1 MAVFVLWTVAVFCG
15 GARGGDITGIVSFG
29 DSLSD
34 VGNFFAATGGASPP
48 SPPYDAGRFSN
59 GPNWVEYLA
68 HDLGVVAPT
77 ASSSG
82 GTDYA
87 YGGAMTDTGYTSS
100 TFAGATANV
109 PNIGTQ
115 IDTYLAS
122 NTPNP
127 NQLFTIW
134 GGANDFLGGG
144 QTNPAIPVSNI
155 GTEITTLA
163 NAGARQFIVPNLPLL
178 GEVPYALINLTPA
191 QQQGLDQLTIGFDSL
206 LQAEVTQLQQSLGVQ
221 IHLVDIATLFQN
233 VIANPSQYGFT
244 NVTSDALDNG
254 VLNGQGYLF
263 WDQIHPT
270 TAGDQLIGSLAAQS
284 VVPEPSSLLM
294 LGTSICGMAFWIK
307 LRSRNRASA

>member
-1 MAVFVLWTVAVFCG
+1 MFVLWTVAVFCG

-59 GPNWVEYLA
+59 GPIWVEYLA

-87 YGGAMTDTGYTSS
+87 YGGAMTGTGYTSS
-100 TFAGATANV
+100 TFFGATANV

-115 IDTYLAS
+115 ITSYLS
-122 NTPNP
+122 TNTPNAS
-127 NQLFTIW
+127 QLFTIW
-134 GGANDFLGGG
+134 GGANDFLNGG
-144 QTNPAIPVSNI
+144 QTNPLVPVSNI

-163 NAGARQFIVPNLPLL
+163 NAGGRQFMVANLPLL
-178 GEVPYALINLTPA
+178 GEVPYALKNLSLA
-191 QQQGLDQLTIGFDSL
+191 QRQGLDQLTIGFDFL

-221 IHLVDIATLFQN
+221 IHLLDIATLFQN

-244 NVTSDALDNG
+244 NVTSDAIDDG
-254 VLNGQGYLF
+254 VYSGQGYLF
-263 WDQIHPT
+263 WDAIHPT
-270 TAGDQLIGSLAAQS
+270 TAGHEIIGILAAS
-284 VVPEPSSLLM
+284 TIPEPSSLLM
-294 LGTSICGMAFWIK
+294 LGTSICGLAVVIR
-307 LRSRNRASA
+307 LRSRSKASA

>member
-1 MAVFVLWTVAVFCG
+1 MAVFVLWTVFVFCG

-29 DSLSD
+29 DSLTD
-34 VGNFFAATGGASPP
+34 VGNFFAATGGAAPP

-59 GPNWVEYLA
+59 GPIWVEYLA

-87 YGGAMTDTGYTSS
+87 YGGAMTGTGYTSS
-100 TFAGATANV
+100 IFAGATANV

-134 GGANDFLGGG
+134 GGANDFLNGG
-144 QTNPAIPVSNI
+144 QTNPMVPVSNI
-155 GTEITTLA
+155 GTEIATLA
-163 NAGARQFIVPNLPLL
+163 SAGGRQFMVANLPLL
-178 GEVPYALINLTPA
+178 GEVPYALKYLTPA
-191 QQQGLDQLTIGFDSL
+191 EQQGLNQLTIGFNSL

-221 IHLVDIATLFQN
+221 IHLLDIATLFQN

-244 NVTSDALDNG
+244 NVTSDAIDDG
-254 VLNGQGYLF
+254 VYSGQGYLF
-263 WDQIHPT
+263 WDPIHPT
-270 TAGDQLIGSLAAQS
+270 TAGHQIIGNFAAQS
-284 VVPEPSSLLM
+284 VPEPSSLLL
-294 LGTSICGMAFWIK
+294 LGTSICGLAVVIR
-307 LRSRNRASA
+307 LRSRSTS